1 MINRETIRVG
11 ALIGTAGS
19 EAARLTVGRDA
30 QAAEAAGFDTIWTFD
45 HVLMPKELDS
55 PYPFTDSGDILWN
68 LDDPWFD
75 TLIWLTAIAVS
86 TSTVEIGTNVMV
98 AGLRHPIELAK
109 QIATIDQ
116 LACGRFSFGVGAGWL
131 VEEFEALGIPAASRG
146 RRLDEILRLLGSA
159 WTGELR
165 PTCGEHFNLTRA
177 VHMSPTPAHDIPLL
191 IGGMSGAAIRRVAR
205 LRAGWIAE
213 VRPSQDPVAAIREGV
228 ELIYARADQFGTPFK
243 TPLRVVYNVNESL
256 DVLNGRLDALI
267 DAGVT
272 DIAISVDFTDSN
284 APAEALKMIRTGT
297 S

>member
-1 MINRETIRVG
+1 MITRKTIRVG
-11 ALIGTAGS
+11 VLIGTVGA
-19 EAARLTVGRDA
+19 EAARLSVGRDA

-45 HVLMPKELDS
+45 HVLMPTDLDT
-55 PYPFTDSGDILWN
+55 PYPFTDSGHILWK

-116 LACGRFSFGVGAGWL
+116 LAGGRFSFGVGAGWL

-146 RRLDEILRLLGSA
+146 RRLDEILHLVRSA
-159 WTGELR
+159 WTGALL
-165 PTCGEHFNLTRA
+165 PTSGEHFNLTRA
-177 VHMSPTPAHDIPLL
+177 VHMSPTPAHDIPVLV
-191 IGGMSGAAIRRVAR
+191 GGLSTAARRRVAR

-213 VRPSQDPVAAIREGV
+213 VRSSQDPVAAIREGV
-228 ELIYARADQFGTPFK
+228 QQIYARAEQFGVPYEA
-243 TPLRVVYNVNESL
+243 PLRVVYNANESL
-256 DVLNGRLDALI
+256 DVLSGRLDALI

-272 DIAISVDFTDSN
+272 DVAINVDFTDAD
-284 APAEALKMIRTGT
+284 APAEALKAIHAGT
-297 S
+297 E

>member
-1 MINRETIRVG
+1 MIDRKTVRVG
-11 ALIGTAGS
+11 VLIGTAGS

-30 QAAEAAGFDTIWTFD
+30 QTAEAAGFDTVWTFD
-45 HVLMPKELDS
+45 HVLMPTALDT
-55 PYPFTDSGDILWN
+55 PYPFTDSGDILWE

-116 LACGRFSFGVGAGWL
+116 LAGGRFSFGVGAGWL

-146 RRLDEILRLLGSA
+146 RRLDEILHLLRSA
-159 WTGELR
+159 WTGALL
-165 PTCGEHFNLTRA
+165 PTSGEHFNLTRA
-177 VHMSPTPAHDIPLL
+177 VHMSPTPAHDIPVLV
-191 IGGMSGAAIRRVAR
+191 GGLSTAALRRVAR

-213 VRPSQDPVAAIREGV
+213 VRPSQDPVVAIGEGV
-228 ELIYARADQFGTPFK
+228 RQIHAHAEKFGLPYEA
-243 TPLRVVYNVNESL
+243 PLRVVYNANEPL
-256 DVLNGRLDALI
+256 DVLNGRLDALL

-272 DIAISVDFTDSN
+272 DIAISVDFTHPH
-284 APAEALKMIRTGT
+284 APAEALQVIRTGT
-297 S
+297 A